1 MAEQRRRTP
10 TTGAARPAG
19 TRRAPARR
27 APARSSTAPTAR
39 RRTRRGPARW
49 LGPVLAAA
57 AVGLVAVSHL
67 TPVLVDLTASTAA
80 APADAPVQAAPTT
93 TPPATQTSDAAP
105 PTSPELA
112 GARNASIASQASV
125 AAEGG
130 LAIPQPPRPGRIVV
144 MPNAAVGTQPTYRQR
159 PDACG
164 GGGTTPRRMVPG
176 VVAGVGIATL
186 DWMADARP
194 EVIGY
199 RVQAVSQQL
208 VGGEQPDPILQAV
221 AQPEGCV
228 PISVTMNG
236 LTSGAPY
243 VFWLEEQVTSA
254 STGVTRLVQVG
265 TTSAVV
271 IG

>member
-1 MAEQRRRTP
+1 MAEQTRRA
-10 TTGAARPAG
+10 TGDRPADR
-19 TRRAPARR
+19 RRAPARR
-27 APARSSTAPTAR
+27 TAGRRRPPAR
-39 RRTRRGPARW
+39 RRVGWLAPLLAVAAGAVV
-49 LGPVLAAA
+49 LGPQ
-57 AVGLVAVSHL
+57 L
-67 TPVLVDLTASTAA
+67 TPVLVEVTASTG
-80 APADAPVQAAPTT
+80 PVAGPGT
-93 TPPATQTSDAAP
+93 AAP
-105 PTSPELA
+105 PTTAPPRPVAAAQGVDTLDDVA
-112 GARNASIASQASV
+112 TASSLASV

-130 LAIPQPPRPGRIVV
+130 LAIPQPPRPGRITI
-144 MPNAAVGTQPTYRQR
+144 MPNAAIGTPPVYSQR

-176 VVAGVGIATL
+176 VVPGPGSATL

-194 EVIGY
+194 EVLGY

-208 VGGEQPDPILQAV
+208 VGGVQPAPVVQEV

-228 PISVTMNG
+228 PVTVTIAG
-236 LTSGAPY
+236 LAPGVPY

-265 TTSAVV
+265 TTAAVV